1 MPRKALPRP
10 TDVELEILNVLWNLG
25 EASVRRIHDTL
36 KATRTTGYSTTLK
49 MVQVMHEKGLVARD
63 ETVRPQ
69 MYRAAASQEDTQLH
83 MLDDLTD
90 RVFGGSAS
98 RLVMRLVASEKLSE
112 EELAELDSLL
122 EKAKQKGN
130 DDGRP

>member
-25 EASVRRIHDTL
+25 EASVRQIHDAL

-49 MVQVMHEKGLVARD
+49 MVQVMHEKGLVTRD
-63 ETVRPQ
+63 ESVRPQ
-69 MYRAAASQEDTQLH
+69 IFRAAASQEDTQLH
-83 MLDDLTD
+83 MLDDLTE

-112 EELAELDSLL
+112 EELAELNSLL
-122 EKAKQKGN
+122 KKDKKKGN
-130 DDGRP
+130 DDERP